1 MKLVRYMK
9 EWISHLTLIFAVM
22 LLTFWVTDR
31 FNTAMA
37 FINHDMTKGLMLAFS
52 LCSLA
57 VAIFLLTDRTPYVRK
72 ARAVM
77 GIVTL
82 IGAVGL
88 AALLVIDRMAPEQLL
103 FVGDAVKFTL
113 LGVVLC
119 GIVTSVLGIASRRAS
134 APKAE

>member
-1 MKLVRYMK
+1 MKIVKYMK

-37 FINHDMTKGLMLAFS
+37 FINHDMTKGLMLIFS
-52 LCSLA
+52 LCSMA

-82 IGAVGL
+82 IGGVGL
-88 AALLVIDRMAPEQLL
+88 AALLVIDRTSPQLLL
-103 FVGDAVKFTL
+103 FVGDTVKFYLCGTL
-113 LGVVLC
+113 LLAVAS
-119 GIVTSVLGIASRRAS
+119 SVLGIASRRAS